1 VDLPGF
7 VAYMGT
13 YWDLYWA
20 LADEQRAL
28 LRRLTPAAFDGDA
41 GTWGLALAGAYEVDS
56 DMKRAAAYGDSA
68 RAAFEQQLTA
78 TPEDPQRLVLLG
90 VALAYM
96 GRRDEAVRAGK
107 QGLAFQPISKDAQT
121 GPYLQHQLARI
132 YVLVG
137 EPDKAL
143 DQLEPLLKIPYYL
156 SPGWLRID
164 PTFDPLRKHPRFQK
178 LVGGTP

>member
-1 VDLPGF
+1 
-7 VAYMGT
+7 
-13 YWDLYWA
+13 
-20 LADEQRAL
+20 
-28 LRRLTPAAFDGDA
+28 
-41 GTWGLALAGAYEVDS
+41 
-56 DMKRAAAYGDSA
+56 MKRAAAYGDSA

-107 QGLAFQPISKDAQT
+107 QGVAIQPISKNAQT

-137 EPDKAL
+137 EPDQAL

-178 LVGGTP
+178 LAGVSQ